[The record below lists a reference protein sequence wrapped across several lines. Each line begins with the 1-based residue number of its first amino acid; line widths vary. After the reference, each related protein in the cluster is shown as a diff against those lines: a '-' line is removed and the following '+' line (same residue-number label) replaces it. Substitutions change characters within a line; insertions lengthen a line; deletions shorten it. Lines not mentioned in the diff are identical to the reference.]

1 MCENE
6 IAAIEIWTE
15 LSLRVHQDEP
25 ITPENHKRKKS
36 SKGTEAEE
44 LEE

>member
-15 LSLRVHQDEP
+15 LSLRIHQDEP
-25 ITPENHKRKKS
+25 ITPEKS
-36 SKGTEAEE
+36 QKEKIT
-44 LEE
+44 